1 MQCTLLGRGWKI
13 SFRNHCQ
20 TPTRTVK
27 RHCRGLQS
35 ERAIKEHIS
44 KNASTFRFW
53 ITFRLVQGAKILEG
67 LVVTPSS
74 ISDGISWCLLCFS
87 PVFVV
92 YPSLKQIVDCGRLLL
107 LLHWLHSNLPIAFRC
122 PVNRIFQPYPP
133 KAVAFSNIFQMFLPI
148 PQNILGLSIHQ
159 KLLLFQIFPLFAL
172 ICLRRRSFPSSPGQS
187 QDRWPTFGEFPA
199 FTAMST
205 FKNENKFIYTAST
218 LQSKVTVFVSLE
230 IIHYLVFSFEFQF

>member
-44 KNASTFRFW
+44 KNASTLRFW
-53 ITFRLVQGAKILEG
+53 ITFQPVQGAAILEG

-133 KAVAFSNIFQMFLPI
+133 KAVAFSNIFQMFLPFQ
-148 PQNILGLSIHQ
+148 QNILGLSIPCCFFKYFLFLHWFVYVGVLFLLRLAKVKIDGPLLENSLPSQPCQRLRMRISLFIQQALYSQ
-159 KLLLFQIFPLFAL
+159 K
-172 ICLRRRSFPSSPGQS
+172 
-187 QDRWPTFGEFPA
+187 
-199 FTAMST
+199 
-205 FKNENKFIYTAST
+205 
-218 LQSKVTVFVSLE
+218 
-230 IIHYLVFSFEFQF
+230 